1 MGTSSRL
8 GTTWNPIIKVYC
20 ASKAVTFH
28 LSSALCKELKESPSP
43 REDGSR
49 PDLIDYYYM
58 VPMGMATSILTS
70 HSILKLQIPPWWA
83 ARVGLRDVGKREI
96 SWGTFDHWPAGA
108 FATGLAPSAIPA
120 IYCWLSVSI
129 MNFIHQ

>member
-8 GTTWNPIIKVYC
+8 GTTWNPIIKIYC

-58 VPMGMATSILTS
+58 VPMGMA
-70 HSILKLQIPPWWA
+70 LKRDPKIAPRNFGALPLAPLYRVCRMLIPNFWLNPLQLLLLLFNFSWA
-83 ARVGLRDVGKREI
+83 PSMGQAL
-96 SWGTFDHWPAGA
+96 WPARPVA
-108 FATGLAPSAIPA
+108 S
-120 IYCWLSVSI
+120 Y
-129 MNFIHQ
+129 